1 MNYEREREEEV
12 WKKVIWKIKIKWR
25 KHNKIKQKRKTDEEK
40 KTQRA
45 TKPHTHRIINKIHSK
60 GRVVN
65 TLCACYIF
73 LGCCSC
79 CCCWCWVLCFFF
91 AFWLVVFTFFRSLSF
106 ILSPNVMRTYN
117 LNLLTFL
124 IDYTWRDHF
133 LNDNY
138 YLSCCCC

>member
-91 AFWLVVFTFFRSLSF
+91 CFLIGCIYFFSLSLFHPLSQRYADIQFKFINVSYRLHLKRSLF
-106 ILSPNVMRTYN
+106 E
-117 LNLLTFL
+117 
-124 IDYTWRDHF
+124 W
-133 LNDNY
+133 
-138 YLSCCCC
+138 